1 MDVDVV
7 AADDAP
13 STSRPLASAGQDSQT
28 PPVPLGVVNKL
39 DDAEKRDQQW
49 QNDATV
55 NEWRTAPGE
64 AGTLGRFGKCVLD
77 ALRPTVDDVVAVVT
91 ELRTVGYLF
100 ANFHAIR
107 MVEEFER
114 RKQAGRADAD
124 AALQPLDKTFFYR
137 CLTLIWRPREAAGG
151 NAGTGAKAA
160 FSPLADSVARFQQTL
175 ERAGVDLQPPD
186 MEYIG
191 PFIHEAAGDLATATA
206 TYYKRELLRHLQQKA
221 KLELGVGDTAAS
233 AAAATEL
240 KRKVEERAK
249 QHAANKD
256 AGIPSK
262 RRGLGK
268 QRRAAL
274 AKRKEAAANA
284 AGSPAQS
291 PQKPPPLRHIGRLFS
306 LLPCRQGFEAVHITG
321 TLTTLWAFLRRHE
334 KLDRG
339 GVARMTGLQ
348 LPTEKEL

>member
-39 DDAEKRDQQW
+39 DDAEKREQQW

-64 AGTLGRFGKCVLD
+64 AGTLGRFGKVIDDYATTSIKTTWNGFRDLPKKKTKKKEKKKKKKQMGQQQQQQPVLD

-91 ELRTVGYLF
+91 ESRTVGDLF

-160 FSPLADSVARFQQTL
+160 FAPLAESVALFRETL

-186 MEYIG
+186 MEYIS
-191 PFIHEAAGDLATATA
+191 PLVHEAAGDLATATA
-206 TYYKRELLRHLQQKA
+206 TYYKRELLRHLQQNA
-221 KLELGVGDTAAS
+221 KLELG
-233 AAAATEL
+233 
-240 KRKVEERAK
+240 R
-249 QHAANKD
+249 
-256 AGIPSK
+256 
-262 RRGLGK
+262 
-268 QRRAAL
+268 L
-274 AKRKEAAANA
+274 A
-284 AGSPAQS
+284 PAQLLS
-291 PQKPPPLRHIGRLFS
+291 PS
-306 LLPCRQGFEAVHITG
+306 
-321 TLTTLWAFLRRHE
+321 
-334 KLDRG
+334 
-339 GVARMTGLQ
+339 
-348 LPTEKEL
+348 